1 MILKHGIVG
10 LKDIKICIGT
20 SLLVLITLEASLLGG
35 GRMLQ
40 FGPLTVKMWLYLAAQ
55 LYVIL
60 RLLSHGRL
68 KLSSVV
74 ILLSLI
80 VLLCLGV
87 VIGILQNSTPHL
99 IGQDVSP
106 LLYCFMLLFFEAV
119 IQTKEHL
126 RIIVR
131 IIESASLFMSFG
143 LIAAIAL
150 LYLGVINFYTLYAW
164 FQGSAREFTFRGDSG
179 LFTFR
184 GALYIGIGLILFAF
198 EQNRLAK
205 MALVVTAVG
214 IAATGTR
221 GFFVGFAVVI
231 LVHILTGIMSLR
243 RKLTY
248 ACISCLCLILTGIMS
263 SRVIL
268 SSGIASGKTAGDSMR
283 VLTLQQI
290 EDRIT
295 PWSFVFGNGLGVGVP
310 VRPDH
315 MEIAYAEIFQK
326 QGLLGLMWWFSILV
340 LLIMRYRKARRINYL
355 QAQPLLLS
363 AVFVIV
369 TSATNSYVDNP
380 IGIFVW
386 LVALVGL
393 EVVSE
398 EHTQAMLAQRKFAVS

>member
-1 MILKHGIVG
+1 
-10 LKDIKICIGT
+10 
-20 SLLVLITLEASLLGG
+20 
-35 GRMLQ
+35 
-40 FGPLTVKMWLYLAAQ
+40 
-55 LYVIL
+55 
-60 RLLSHGRL
+60 
-68 KLSSVV
+68 
-74 ILLSLI
+74 
-80 VLLCLGV
+80 
-87 VIGILQNSTPHL
+87 
-99 IGQDVSP
+99 
-106 LLYCFMLLFFEAV
+106 
-119 IQTKEHL
+119 
-126 RIIVR
+126 
-131 IIESASLFMSFG
+131 
-143 LIAAIAL
+143 
-150 LYLGVINFYTLYAW
+150 
-164 FQGSAREFTFRGDSG
+164 
-179 LFTFR
+179 
-184 GALYIGIGLILFAF
+184 
-198 EQNRLAK
+198 